1 MVLVVFPAG
10 GWLVN
15 PYEGL
20 GTLARLR
27 SWAAQVRDVVRGT
40 GPWSDA
46 ARWDAAVAAG
56 YRAGVLDERARKS

>member
-1 MVLVVFPAG
+1 
-10 GWLVN
+10 VN

-20 GTLARLR
+20 GVLARLR
-27 SWAAQVRDVVRGT
+27 SWAAQVGDVLRGT